1 MNLPIRDLEPIER
14 DELVSLLADHEML
27 LAYNQLLPIKFKG
40 NLYLINI
47 KGEVADASVM
57 QAVLNGYEIDT
68 SASIDP
74 ETQQLRILDVEV
86 G

>member
-1 MNLPIRDLEPIER
+1 
-14 DELVSLLADHEML
+14 
-27 LAYNQLLPIKFKG
+27 LPIKLKG
-40 NLYLINI
+40 HFYLINI

-74 ETQQLRILDVEV
+74 ETKQLRILDVEE

>member
-1 MNLPIRDLEPIER
+1 M
-14 DELVSLLADHEML
+14 SLLADHEML
-27 LAYNQLLPIKFKG
+27 LAYNQLLPVKFKG
-40 NLYLINI
+40 HFYLINI
-47 KGEVADASVM
+47 KGEVADTTVL

-74 ETQQLRILDVEV
+74 ETKQLRILDVEA

>member
-40 NLYLINI
+40 ILYLINI

>member
-1 MNLPIRDLEPIER
+1 M
-14 DELVSLLADHEML
+14 
-27 LAYNQLLPIKFKG
+27 PIKYKG
-40 NLYLINI
+40 YFYLINI
-47 KGEVADASVM
+47 KGEVADITVL

-74 ETQQLRILDVEV
+74 ETKQLRIVDVEA